1 MVIETKTRLVNE
13 RISIGKPH
21 RKPPISDVTYMMDN
35 DAEASTIPMP
45 NIENP
50 KCILFIENIELGNP
64 KINPQSPKKDIIH
77 ASEL

>member
-1 MVIETKTRLVNE
+1 MLIETKTRLVSE
-13 RISIGKPH
+13 RSIIGNQQKKLTTNDLAYTPNN
-21 RKPPISDVTYMMDN
+21 SAEVT
-35 DAEASTIPMP
+35 TIPMP

-50 KCILFIENIELGNP
+50 QCILFIENIELGNP